1 MYINIHAKI
10 INKIQITQNLQ
21 NTESIIDCEQ
31 VGFIMEM
38 QNWVS
43 IQKSLS
49 NIQYTS
55 NKINQNDAIQKTEK

>member
-10 INKIQITQNLQ
+10 INKIQITQNVQ